1 MLQKT
6 KKITIGFLFFL
17 LFLLVLGVFLNFFT
31 RRLIKQN
38 LTSFLNQEVNI
49 TGYFLN
55 PLSGLSIKK
64 IEAEGILTLHNFRA
78 GFGIIELL
86 KGRSL
91 RILRIDSLYVNL
103 DKLTG
108 KSVPGSTARTTS
120 FTLPVIVNY
129 IHLKKLTV
137 KKNDQEGTVRDL
149 NIKIEGTRKKYTL
162 KLSIDNV
169 NYTAIKNTEIY
180 AKFHVENN
188 RVYLE
193 NLSAQGDSLVLSDIN
208 GLLSSD
214 SLRFSAK
221 TVIWKE
227 IETRNALLHYSF
239 LDSYGDFRTP
249 FLKTQGRNFQDVYVK
264 FINKKDTLV
273 LKKIHLKF
281 KKNSLDGEGHII
293 LKGWRFKII
302 VKNLQINEQGVRSEV
317 IGKIEGTSEN
327 FEASAFMYN
336 TFYKDLKLGHISL
349 TLQRSKNYFI
359 LKSMYLQ
366 NNKSNLTGYLVLKGD
381 TLTGNLKGIVHL
393 EDFKIKGISRGT
405 AVLELAFNRQ
415 DTIFYTNSFIGLA
428 GVRTDFFSLKDA
440 WVTIV
445 SRTSQIQNIHIFAES
460 LQVMEYGVDSLI
472 MDSDLEKFSLVNLDL
487 KTWKGTDSIRLVS
500 RIKYSKDTL
509 EILATTLRGLIKGV
523 EIENYEPILIKK
535 EREKV
540 GIRVG
545 EIHIGD
551 GKVYAQGVVN
561 LERENITLNYDVE
574 NLTLKGLFGIYGNF
588 SSRATLT
595 GDMKKPSISMSLTGE
610 EVTYRDNSV
619 QFFSIHLL
627 YENNKMTVDSVSIQD
642 PKFCLSGKAQ
652 YPLIITLKPV
662 ELKIE
667 KNSPFYSSF
676 TVKIFEPLL
685 FNQFIGDIFIFQE
698 GLIYGSTEIYGTLEQ
713 PNFEGNIYFE
723 NLSGIFIP
731 LEIPFDSSYLT
742 MTLEKTAWN
751 LENINF
757 RTPTGSITGKGT
769 ILNHPKIFHEMQ
781 LYLMVKNVEVY
792 PTYDLYS
799 RVSGTLDVFK
809 TGNEILVKGD
819 LLAEEADL
827 YAGFKKRRKDGQPS
841 PSPLRIN
848 INIHS
853 NGNTYLEN
861 ELAEI
866 EFKGDLNYKF
876 DGLRTIL
883 SGEFTT
889 IQGTFLYI
897 DRVFDIYEGR
907 IFFDNSE
914 GINPELDIK
923 ARTEVDSFTVYLELR
938 GTLEKP
944 EVTLY
949 SEPTLSEP
957 DIVSLLSFGRPLR
970 EIPLSVSD
978 MDVIKSRAF
987 NIAEDILSRNLKRK
1001 LRIREL
1007 EIGTGLTGEDPH
1019 FTVGFYLSKN
1029 LFFRYTHDFIE
1040 IDKDIF
1046 YMRYRLYS
1054 GLGIYA
1060 EKDKEGAF
1068 SLGLEYEF
1076 EF

>member
-1 MLQKT
+1 VLQKT
-6 KKITIGFLFFL
+6 KKIAIGFLFFL
-17 LFLLVLGVFLNFFT
+17 LFILVLVVFLNFFT

-38 LTSFLNQEVNI
+38 LTSLLNQEVNI

-64 IEAEGILTLHNFRA
+64 IEAEEILTLHNFHA

-86 KGRSL
+86 KVRNL
-91 RILRIDSLYVNL
+91 RILSIDSLYINL
-103 DKLTG
+103 DKFTG
-108 KSVPGSTARTTS
+108 KSVSGTTARTTS

-129 IHLKKLTV
+129 VHVKKLTV
-137 KKNDQEGTVRDL
+137 KKNDQAGTVQDL
-149 NIKIEGTRKKYTL
+149 NIKIQGTRKKYTL
-162 KLSIDNV
+162 KLFLDNV
-169 NYTAIKNTEIY
+169 NYNAIKNTEIY

-188 RVYLE
+188 RIYLE
-193 NLSAQGDSLVLSDIN
+193 NLSVHGDSLVLSDIN
-208 GLLSSD
+208 GLISPD
-214 SLRFSAK
+214 SLRFNAK
-221 TVIWKE
+221 TIIWKE
-227 IETRNALLHYSF
+227 TEARNAILQYSF
-239 LDSYGDFRTP
+239 PDSYGNFRTP
-249 FLKTQGRNFQDVYVK
+249 FLKTQGKSFQDVYVK
-264 FINKKDTLV
+264 FVNKKDTLV

-281 KKNSLDGEGHII
+281 KKNSIDGEGYII
-293 LKGWRFKII
+293 LKRLHFKII
-302 VKNLQINEQGVRSEV
+302 IKNLQINEQGIHSEV
-317 IGKIEGTSEN
+317 TGKIEGTPEY
-327 FEASAFMYN
+327 FEANAFMYN
-336 TFYKDLKLGHISL
+336 TFYKNLKLGHISL

-359 LKSMYLQ
+359 LKNMHLQ
-366 NNKSNLTGYLVLKGD
+366 NEKSNLTGYLVLRGD

-393 EDFKIKGISRGT
+393 EDFKIKGISKGT

-428 GVRTDFFSLKDA
+428 EVKTNFFSLKDA

-445 SRTSQIQNIHIFAES
+445 SRTSQSQNINISAES
-460 LQVMEYGVDSLI
+460 LQVMEYSLDSLI
-472 MDSDLEKFSLVNLDL
+472 MDSELEKFSLVNLNL
-487 KTWKGTDSIRLVS
+487 RTWKGEDSLKLIS
-500 RIKYSKDTL
+500 RIRYSKDTL
-509 EILATTLRGLIKGV
+509 EILASTIRGLIKGV
-523 EIENYEPILIKK
+523 EIDNHEPILLKK
-535 EREKV
+535 EGEKV

-545 EIHIGD
+545 KIHIGD
-551 GKVYAQGVVN
+551 GKLYAQGMVN
-561 LERENITLNYDVE
+561 LERENITLNYEVE
-574 NLTLKGLFGIYGNF
+574 NLTLKGLFGIYGKI

-595 GDMKKPSISMSLTGE
+595 GAMKKPSISMYLTGE
-610 EVTYRDNSV
+610 EVTYRDNSI
-619 QFFSIHLL
+619 QFFSMHLL
-627 YENNKMTVDSVSIQD
+627 YENKRMSVDSISIQD

-662 ELKIE
+662 DLKIE

-676 TVKIFEPLL
+676 TVKIFEPKLI
-685 FNQFIGDIFIFQE
+685 NQFIGDIFIFQE
-698 GLIYGSTEIYGTLEQ
+698 GLIHGATEIYGTLRQ
-713 PNFEGNIYFE
+713 PNFEGKIYFE
-723 NLSGIFIP
+723 NLSGIFTP
-731 LEIPFDSSYLT
+731 LEIPFDSSYFT
-742 MTLEKTAWN
+742 MTLEKTVWS

-757 RTPTGSITGKGT
+757 KTSTGSIRGKGT
-769 ILNHPKIFHEMQ
+769 ILNHPEIFHEMQ
-781 LYLMVKNVEVY
+781 LYLIVKNVEVY

-799 RVSGTLDVFK
+799 RVSGSLNVFK
-809 TGNEILVKGD
+809 TGSEILVKGD

-827 YAGFKKRRKDGQPS
+827 FAGFKKSRKGGQSS

-923 ARTEVDSFTVYLELR
+923 AKTEVDSFTVYLELK

-944 EVTLY
+944 EVTLH

-957 DIVSLLSFGRPLR
+957 DIVALLSFGRPLR

-1054 GLGIYA
+1054 SLSVYA